1 MYSNYLKKYLDF
13 LFAWILLIILGPLWL
28 LISLSLF
35 FSQGKTILFFQD
47 RTGKDGIRFRLIK
60 FRTLLPAHPSDLSIE
75 NRKFT
80 PLGRFLRKT
89 GLDEIPQLVNIIKGH
104 MSFVGPRPMP
114 IKYESKY
121 SDQQL
126 DRFTVKPGI
135 TGYAQING
143 RNNISWETRF
153 KMDSWYVK
161 NQSFRLDF
169 KIFLITVFHLSS
181 QLLFSK
187 EQDRNMPVFNG
198 SN

>member
-1 MYSNYLKKYLDF
+1 MYSNYIKRHFDF
-13 LFAWILLIILGPLWL
+13 LVAWILLIILGPLWF

-35 FSQGKTILFFQD
+35 LSQGKTILFFQE
-47 RTGKDGIRFRLIK
+47 RTGKNGIRFRLIK
-60 FRTLLPAHPSDLSIE
+60 FRTLMSTHSPDLSLE

-89 GLDEIPQLVNIIKGH
+89 GLDELPQLVNIIKGH

-126 DRFTVKPGI
+126 DRFTVKPGL

-143 RNNISWETRF
+143 RNNISWKTRF

-161 NQSFRLDF
+161 NQSFRLDL
-169 KIFLITVFHLSS
+169 KIFLITVFQFSS